1 MTLTT
6 PRALGLLVAITLLSS
21 GHRFA
26 NDFVFDDVH
35 VIRDGSVIHDP
46 ASLPDLWTH
55 HAMFASS
62 GDPGGVQSVDT
73 YRPVPLT
80 LFVLDAQISGRA
92 AWGYHLT
99 NLLLHLA
106 CVLGVFF
113 AALLWTED
121 RWAALYGAA
130 VFAVHPWAVEA
141 HVWINGRSDPA
152 SLAFGLLGL
161 IALLQA
167 ERRPRPTPWRALATA
182 ALLLGLLSK
191 ETLLLAFPAIL
202 LMPPPEEKTRSRS
215 REARFAAFPKFGG
228 SSRGAKPLSTSRAPR
243 GARASWA
250 GRLVPLGVAAGAY
263 LAARLA
269 VLQSMATHRDSAML
283 ADAAG
288 HLPWLLVDG
297 LRQTVAPSPPYLRSL
312 RDEYASI
319 ETWHF
324 VVAALVLGAVAA
336 LAVKARRRAPL
347 AAWTALWFFAPIAPV
362 AIISTVLWP
371 GFGRYLYLPLAG
383 FAWLLAALV
392 PHARERLSRP
402 ALRVG
407 LATAHVLALG
417 LLCVLFTRDFRDD
430 EALYGAA
437 IAARPDVAMGHGWL
451 GLARLRR
458 GDAAGARPE
467 LVQAA
472 TLDPRTH
479 RYLINAGRA
488 ALRTGDRATA
498 TRVAEIGV
506 ARFVGEPEEA
516 AYHLLLVNAMS
527 TRDPRTAVSH
537 LVRCLEVWPD
547 RPDCQ
552 RALRFLLEDAPD
564 AAENRAVLDSIVAV
578 RPDLREALRALSAR
592 RSER

>member
-1 MTLTT
+1 MKVST
-6 PRALGLLVAITLLSS
+6 PRAVGVLVVVTLLGS

-35 VIRDGSVIHDP
+35 LIRDGSVIHDP
-46 ASLPDLWTH
+46 ANVADLWTH

-62 GDPGGVQSVDT
+62 GDPGEVQPVDT
-73 YRPVPLT
+73 YRPVALM
-80 LFVLDAQISGRA
+80 LFVLDAQIGGREPWA
-92 AWGYHLT
+92 YHLT

-113 AALLWTED
+113 VALRWTDD
-121 RWAALYGAA
+121 RWASLYGAA

-141 HVWINGRSDPA
+141 HVWINGRADPT
-152 SLAFGLLGL
+152 SLAFGLLGML
-161 IALLQA
+161 ALLEA
-167 ERRPRPTPWRALATA
+167 ERRARPLPWRVGAAA

-202 LMPPPEEKTRSRS
+202 LMPP
-215 REARFAAFPKFGG
+215 A
-228 SSRGAKPLSTSRAPR
+228 RGATRA
-243 GARASWA
+243 WL
-250 GRLVPLGVAAGAY
+250 GRLAPLTVAAGVY
-263 LAARLA
+263 LAARMA
-269 VLQSMATHRDSAML
+269 VLRSMATHRDATML

-288 HLPWLLVDG
+288 HLPWLLVDS
-297 LRQTVAPSPPYLRSL
+297 LRQAVVPSAPYLRSL

-319 ETWHF
+319 AGWQF

-336 LAVKARRRAPL
+336 LAVKARRRAPV
-347 AAWTALWFFAPIAPV
+347 AAWTALWFFLPIVPV

-392 PHARERLSRP
+392 PRVRARLGSAP
-402 ALRVG
+402 ARIG

-417 LLCVLFTRDFRDD
+417 ALCALFTRDFRSD

-437 IAARPDVAMGHGWL
+437 IEARPDVAMGHGWL
-451 GLARLRR
+451 GLARLRN
-458 GDAAGARPE
+458 DDPQGAVAP

-479 RYLINAGRA
+479 RYLIHAGRA
-488 ALRTGDRATA
+488 SLRAGDRATA
-498 TRVAEIGV
+498 TRVAEVGV
-506 ARFVGEPEEA
+506 ERFVGEPEEA
-516 AYHLLLVNAMS
+516 AYHLLRVNAMS

-537 LVRCLEVWPD
+537 LVRCLEVWPG

-552 RALRFLLEDAPD
+552 RALRFLLEEAPD
-564 AAENRAVLDSIVAV
+564 AAANRAVLDSILAV
-578 RPDLREALRALSAR
+578 RPDLRAAIGD
-592 RSER
+592 